1 MSKILLN
8 NFNLNFYHL
17 TVRHFKII
25 FGMIIDTSGF
35 IFVIFYCSF
44 LSYHI
49 IEFFAVFSLLSSF
62 LAFCRTFFFICFF
75 LLMKNY
81 HYLYM
86 CDG

>member
-25 FGMIIDTSGF
+25 FGVIIDTSGF

-49 IEFFAVFSLLSSF
+49 IEFLLFLVHYLLFLPSVGLFSSF
-62 LAFCRTFFFICFF
+62 ASF
-75 LLMKNY
+75 Y
-81 HYLYM
+81 
-86 CDG
+86 